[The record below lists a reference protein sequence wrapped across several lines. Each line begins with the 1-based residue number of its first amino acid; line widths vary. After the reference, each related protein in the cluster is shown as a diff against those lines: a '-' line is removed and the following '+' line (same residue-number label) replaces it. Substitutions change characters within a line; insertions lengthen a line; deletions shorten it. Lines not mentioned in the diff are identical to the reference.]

1 MPDLPSLF
9 RFDLVEEPWIPA
21 RTVPGDRRDVSL
33 RELLTEP
40 FRFLGISAS
49 NPVEFFALHRLLL
62 AICHRAVGPGTPEQ
76 RDQLLD
82 HWPAS
87 AILEYV
93 ERWQSRFDLF
103 DASRPFMQVPEIAS
117 VESLTPKPWTQLAL
131 DRSSGNTKLLF
142 DHSLDDAPGV
152 IGPGEAARIL
162 LAHLQFTPGG
172 LVKALRTSGTQ
183 GPACAIQLVMPLGR
197 DLQETLALGLIPQ
210 TQSEFDSDLPPW
222 EAEPPA
228 VVVLKAPPPM
238 VARGP
243 AQRYTWL
250 SRAVLLRPLDDGS
263 VRQTMYAE
271 GLELRDD
278 PVPDPMSALVQGK
291 EARHPVYLD
300 PDRAFWR
307 DLHALTGEGGS
318 APPRVIEH
326 AVAIKAGRDDY
337 APIELAAGGLV
348 PDQAKIILWRME
360 ERRVAPALLER
371 GSSAATVLDAAIR
384 CAQEVGQSLYGAL
397 MDLSREWVS
406 LGSDRKPAESDVK
419 KLAREL
425 GALPRYWSD
434 LETRFWSLVDQLG
447 RGLPTDQCF
456 AAWQQGVRDSVLVS
470 WTTAVK
476 FLGDDARALAAQAK
490 AGKHLRFALARATK
504 P

>member
-1 MPDLPSLF
+1 MPDLPSTF
-9 RFDLVEEPWIPA
+9 RFDLVEEPWIPVQ
-21 RTVPGDRRDVSL
+21 TVQGDRREASL

-40 FRFLGISAS
+40 SRFSGISAS

-62 AICHRAVGPGTPEQ
+62 AICHRAVGPGGAEQ
-76 RDQLLD
+76 RDRLLD

-87 AILEYV
+87 AVLEYL
-93 ERWQSRFDLF
+93 ERWRSRFDLF
-103 DASRPFMQVPEIAS
+103 DASRPFMQVPGIAS

-197 DLQETLALGLIPQ
+197 DLHETLALGLIPQ

-222 EAEPPA
+222 EREPPA
-228 VVVLKAPPPM
+228 IESLKAPPPM
-238 VARGP
+238 IAKGP

-250 SRAVLLRPLDDGS
+250 SRTVALFTDDQGQ

-271 GLELRDD
+271 GLELHDD
-278 PVPDPMSALVQGK
+278 PVPDPMSALVRGK

-318 APPRVIEH
+318 APPRIIEH
-326 AVAIKAGRDDY
+326 AVALKVGRDDY
-337 APIELAAGGLV
+337 APIDLAAGGLI
-348 PDQAKIILWRME
+348 PAKAKIVLWRME
-360 ERRVAPALLER
+360 ERRVAPALLQA
-371 GSSAATVLDAAIR
+371 GSSAATMVDAAIKS
-384 CAQEVGQSLYGAL
+384 AQEVGQSLYGAL
-397 MDLSREWVS
+397 MGLGREWIS
-406 LGSDRKPAESDVK
+406 LGSDRKPADSDVK
-419 KLAREL
+419 EL
-425 GALPRYWSD
+425 VSELNALPRYWSD
-434 LETRFWSLVDQLG
+434 LEARFWALVGQLG
-447 RGLPTDQCF
+447 RGLPADQCM
-456 AAWQQGVRDSVLVS
+456 AAWQQGVRASVLDS